1 VRPRILIVD
10 DEANHARGVALG
22 LELEGFDVETAS
34 DSEQA
39 LVLFALRSFDLAVV
53 DLMMP
58 RTNGMQLARL
68 LRERH
73 PRTRVVL
80 TSAYHLSEP
89 QLLHA
94 DCGAVGFVPKP
105 LEVRELAS
113 LLRAKL
119 SCRDRAH
126 ASGEAA

>member
-10 DEANHARGVALG
+10 DEANHARVMSIG
-22 LELEGFDVETAS
+22 LELEGFEVKTAA
-34 DSEQA
+34 DSSQA
-39 LVLFALRSFDLAVV
+39 LALLGTGSFDLAVV

-58 RTNGMQLARL
+58 GTNGIQLARL
-68 LRERH
+68 LREQH

-105 LEVRELAS
+105 FDIMELAS
-113 LLRAKL
+113 FLRGKL
-119 SCRDRAH
+119 ACGHPVNAR
-126 ASGEAA
+126 GAAA

>member
-1 VRPRILIVD
+1 VLPRVLIVD
-10 DEANHARGVALG
+10 DEANQARRMATG
-22 LELEGFDVETAS
+22 LELEGFDVETAP
-34 DSEQA
+34 DSGQA
-39 LVLFALRSFDLAVV
+39 LALLASGSFDLAVV

-58 RTNGMQLARL
+58 GTNGIQLARQ

-73 PRTRVVL
+73 LRTCVVL

-105 LEVRELAS
+105 VDVIELAS
-113 LLRAKL
+113 FLRAKL
-119 SCRDRAH
+119 LSARA
-126 ASGEAA
+126 ARGSGAAA